1 MVELENTLVPKL
13 KQHIINWTRYV
24 DNNLV
29 YVKDGSIEYVLSVL
43 ETFHPNINIPYK
55 MEVNNTLPFL
65 DVSFY

>member
-29 YVKDGSIEYVLSVL
+29 YVKNGSIEYVLLVL
-43 ETFHPNINIPYK
+43 ETFHPNINISYE
-55 MEVNNTLPFL
+55 MEVKNTLPFL